1 MSGRPIP
8 PDLAHLPPRLIGLME
23 ALRDARS
30 QVEQLKIGL
39 SDWRA
44 RVREL
49 EESVAAE
56 RKHHGL
62 PPEPPEPEP
71 E

>member
-1 MSGRPIP
+1 MSERPIP
-8 PDLAHLPPRLIGLME
+8 PDLAHLPPRLIGMIE

-30 QVEQLKIGL
+30 HVAQLKIGL
-39 SDWRA
+39 ADGRA

-49 EESVAAE
+49 EKSVAAE

-62 PPEPPEPEP
+62 PPEKR
-71 E
+71 